1 MTRWDVI
8 VVLMRPTSGGMTTIQ
23 TRLRLDEA
31 TGELLGLYAERFG
44 RDLRRLNVLL
54 SKGVP
59 LPKAK
64 RHFIEEGLTARQF
77 NGVASVLR
85 GMRASRKSSWEREI
99 RTKTR
104 RARAIEKRLR
114 LAPSRGG
121 YTPGVAHQKKR
132 VLGRLKDFL
141 KQARGRKPPLTFG
154 GRKLWKAQHHLK
166 ENGFAS
172 LAEWQKAW
180 RDARSGEFF
189 LIGSKDESFGNQ
201 SCQWDPR
208 DHCLRVRLPDLLGGF
223 VEIPGVSFPYQ
234 EALLERAVLSGIAV
248 SYRFV
253 RKPKGWYLYASTQ
266 AAVGEICTNRSWG
279 VLGLDVGP
287 DSVAAVET
295 NRAGN
300 PVVRRTFPLP
310 LYHKTR
316 TQARALIGEL
326 AAELG
331 AWAVRSGKPIAL
343 EELDFEGKKAEL
355 RELGKGYARRLSS
368 FAYGALSE
376 AIYSRSARMGVQ
388 VISVNPA
395 HSSTIGVIKFAAM
408 YGLSGDEAAAL
419 VLARR
424 AMNLGESLPAGTALG
439 RPEDRPRHVWEHWQ
453 RLGKALRSKGRHA
466 FTAAIRGPGG
476 RRAYPVFPARASPA

>member
-1 MTRWDVI
+1 
-8 VVLMRPTSGGMTTIQ
+8 MRSTSGGMTTLH
-23 TRLRLDEA
+23 TRLRLDQA
-31 TGELLGLYAERFG
+31 TGEILGLYAERFG

-59 LPKAK
+59 LAKAK
-64 RHFIEEGLTARQF
+64 RQFIEEGLTARQF
-77 NGVASVLR
+77 NSIASVLR

-99 RTKTR
+99 RSKTR
-104 RARAIEKRLR
+104 RARVMEKRLG

-121 YTPGVAHQKKR
+121 YRPGVAPLKKR
-132 VLGRLKDFL
+132 ALSRLQGFL
-141 KQARGRKPPLTFG
+141 QQARDRKPPITFG
-154 GRKLWKAQHHLK
+154 GRKLWMAQHHLK

-172 LAEWQKAW
+172 LAEWRKAW
-180 RDARSGEFF
+180 RDARSREFF

-201 SCQWDPR
+201 SCRWDPR
-208 DHCLRVRLPDLLGGF
+208 DGGLKVRLPDFLGG
-223 VEIPGVSFPYQ
+223 VLLIPGVSFPYQ

-253 RKPKGWYLYASTQ
+253 RKPKGWYLYASTR

-279 VLGLDVGP
+279 VLGVDLGP
-287 DSVAAVET
+287 DSVAVVET
-295 NRAGN
+295 DRAGN
-300 PVVRRTFPLP
+300 PVARRTFPLP
-310 LYHKTR
+310 LYHKSR
-316 TQARALIGEL
+316 PQARALIGEI

-331 AWAVRSGKPIAL
+331 AWAVGTGKPVAL

-355 RELGKGYARRLSS
+355 RERGKGYARLLSS
-368 FAYGALSE
+368 FGYGALSE
-376 AIYSRSARMGVQ
+376 AIHSRSARMGVER
-388 VISVNPA
+388 ISVDPA
-395 HSSTIGVIKFAAM
+395 HSTTMGVIKYAAL

-439 RPEDRPRHVWEHWQ
+439 RPEDRSRQDREHWQ

-466 FTAAIRGPGG
+466 FLAAKRGPGG
-476 RRAYPVFPARASPA
+476 GRVHPVFPARASPA